1 MNPSNRVLAILQLF
15 ENGQPVWTVEDLAR
29 ELNASTS
36 TTYRHVRE
44 LVQFGFLDPVAGA
57 GYSLGPAFI
66 RYDRI
71 LRQNDELI
79 RIATP
84 VMEDLLAQTSQKAT
98 VILCRRFKDCVMCV
112 FEVHGSEPHLSTSYE
127 RGVAMP
133 MFLGATSK
141 VIMANL
147 PDRALKAIYLSNE
160 QTIHQLLH
168 VDNWPQFKEE
178 IRSIKRAGY
187 AMTDSEVAQG
197 RIGLAAPISRDQQV
211 VAGISLVAVPN
222 TTERKKMDGFVAHVV
237 EAAKKISVALSK
249 EASIVPR

>member
-29 ELNASTS
+29 ELSASTS

-44 LVQFGFLDPVAGA
+44 LVQFGFLDPVSGA

-84 VMEDLLAQTSQKAT
+84 VMENLLAQTSQKAT

-141 VIMANL
+141 VILANL
-147 PDRALKAIYLSNE
+147 PDRALKAVYLGNE

-168 VDNWPQFKEE
+168 VDTWQQFKDE

-187 AMTDSEVAQG
+187 AMTDSEVAEG
-197 RIGLAAPISRDQQV
+197 RIGMAAPISRDQQV

-222 TTERKKMDGFVAHVV
+222 TTERKQVAGYVTHVV
-237 EAAKKISVALSK
+237 EAARKISIELSK

>member
-1 MNPSNRVLAILQLF
+1 MTPANRVLAILQLF
-15 ENGQPVWTVEDLAR
+15 ENGQPVWTVEELSR
-29 ELNASTS
+29 EIDASTS

-44 LVQFGFLDPVAGA
+44 LVQSGFLDPVSGA
-57 GYSLGPAFI
+57 GYALGPAFI

-79 RIATP
+79 RIAAP
-84 VMEDLLAQTSQKAT
+84 IMENLLGQTSQKAM

-112 FEVHGSEPHLSTSYE
+112 FEVHGKEPHPSASYE

-141 VIMANL
+141 VILANL
-147 PDRALKAIYLSNE
+147 PDRALKAVYLSNE
-160 QTIHQLLH
+160 QTIHRLLH
-168 VDNWPQFKEE
+168 VDSWQQFKDE
-178 IRSIKRAGY
+178 IRSIKQAGY
-187 AMTDSEVAQG
+187 AMTDSEVAVG

-222 TTERKKMDGFVAHVV
+222 TTEREQLADYVVHVM
-237 EAAKKISVALSK
+237 EAARLISAELSQ
-249 EASIVPR
+249 ASIVAR